1 MNERYSEEVKSILEA
16 AQQQAVI
23 NYNQELTCAHLLVA
37 LAGSEGFFPFL
48 LKNAGADAGTF
59 TAEAKRLVQKI
70 PSVKGQDRGLMM
82 STGAARVLAIA
93 AQNAGQGEVNICH
106 LVGALASDGDSDVTA
121 LLKKYGITKNKAEG
135 LYMAY
140 TNSAEGNEKK
150 QTLEN
155 TGRI

>member
-70 PSVKGQDRGLMM
+70 PSVKVQ
-82 STGAARVLAIA
+82 AACWVLQLRTQGMAKLTSAIW
-93 AQNAGQGEVNICH
+93 
-106 LVGALASDGDSDVTA
+106 
-121 LLKKYGITKNKAEG
+121 
-135 LYMAY
+135 
-140 TNSAEGNEKK
+140 
-150 QTLEN
+150 
-155 TGRI
+155 

>member
-59 TAEAKRLVQKI
+59 TAR
-70 PSVKGQDRGLMM
+70 P
-82 STGAARVLAIA
+82 
-93 AQNAGQGEVNICH
+93 NAFCR
-106 LVGALASDGDSDVTA
+106 
-121 LLKKYGITKNKAEG
+121 KY
-135 LYMAY
+135 LP
-140 TNSAEGNEKK
+140 
-150 QTLEN
+150 
-155 TGRI
+155 